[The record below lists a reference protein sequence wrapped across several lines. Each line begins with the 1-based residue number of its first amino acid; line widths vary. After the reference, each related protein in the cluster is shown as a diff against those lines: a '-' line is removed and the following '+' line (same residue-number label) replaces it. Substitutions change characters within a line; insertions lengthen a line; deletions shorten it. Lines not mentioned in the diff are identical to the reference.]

1 MFDATLQYLDEA
13 AEIIGLSE
21 RVKRLLVWPDREVTV
36 EIAIELDNGELGIF
50 EAYRVQHNNARG
62 PHKGGLRYHPAVDL
76 NHCRA
81 LASLMTWKSAVVNL
95 PYGGAKGGI
104 RCDPRALSAH
114 ELERITRCYVRRI
127 AEVIGPQ
134 KDIPAPDM
142 GTDAQVMAWVMD
154 EYSRIHGYAPAVVT
168 GKPIEIGGSEGR
180 EYATGRGLVFLMERV
195 LQDAGRS
202 PRECTIA
209 VQGFGNVGAHV
220 ARFAHELGCRVV
232 AVSDLGGALYRADG
246 LDIPRVME
254 HVQQRRELRGYPDA
268 EAITNDEL
276 LRLPVDVLVPAA
288 VEGVITPEVAREM
301 QATFLLEGANGPTLP
316 EADRILR
323 ERGIFVLPDILA
335 NAGGVVVSYFEWAQN
350 IQSFS
355 WTEAEVNERL
365 RAVLMRSY
373 EQVVAFARE
382 RSTSLRMAAFGLA
395 LERVARATV
404 LRGV

>member
-1 MFDATLQYLDEA
+1 MFDATIQYLDEA
-13 AEIIGLSE
+13 AEVIGLSE

-36 EIAIELDNGELGIF
+36 EIAIEMDGGELGIF
-50 EAYRVQHNNARG
+50 EGYRVQHNNARG

-104 RCDPRALSAH
+104 RCDPRTLSAH
-114 ELERITRCYVRRI
+114 ELERITRAYVRRI

-142 GTDAQVMAWVMD
+142 GTDAQVMAWIMD

-195 LQDAGRS
+195 LHDAGRS
-202 PRECTIA
+202 PRECTVA
-209 VQGFGNVGAHV
+209 VQGFGNVGANV
-220 ARFAHELGCRVV
+220 ARFAHELGCRV
-232 AVSDLGGALYRADG
+232 AGVSDAGGALCRAEG

-254 HVQQRRELRGYPDA
+254 HVRKRRELRGYPDA

-288 VEGVITPEVAREM
+288 VEGVITPEVARELR
-301 QATFLLEGANGPTLP
+301 ATFVLEGANGPTLP

-323 ERGIFVLPDILA
+323 ERGVFVLPDILA

-355 WTEAEVNERL
+355 WSEAEVNQRL
-365 RAVLMRSY
+365 KEALTRSY
-373 EQVVAFARE
+373 EQVTAFARE
-382 RSTSLRMAAFGLA
+382 RKVSLRMAAFGLA